1 MLTHNWLG
9 WDKHKTPQTGGSHM
23 NSEEQS
29 RGDCGCRGTKRGE
42 RHGGPGE
49 RVQPTWA
56 VQGRVMGRGWAG
68 AHSVSS
74 THNHLVRSGR
84 FMTEAARG

>member
-1 MLTHNWLG
+1 
-9 WDKHKTPQTGGSHM
+9 M

-29 RGDCGCRGTKRGE
+29 RGDCGCRGTKRWE
-42 RHGGPGE
+42 RHGEPGE

-68 AHSVSS
+68 VHSVSS

-84 FMTEAARG
+84 FIDRDSQRLAETGKALVPEVSKAPSP